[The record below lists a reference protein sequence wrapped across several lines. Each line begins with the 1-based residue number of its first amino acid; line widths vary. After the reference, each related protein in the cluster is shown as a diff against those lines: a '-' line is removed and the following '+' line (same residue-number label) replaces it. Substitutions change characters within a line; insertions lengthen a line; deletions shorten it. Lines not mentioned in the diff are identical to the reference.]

1 MAWFVSHAI
10 LCLEPIEEPRDNFLI
25 WENLHLVE
33 ASDPDKAWTLAEER
47 GARDATPAGQ
57 EFLPDGSP
65 DNRLD
70 GRPARWRFVGVRK
83 LISVSHDGEEGI
95 LRPGDE
101 LSYNEFL
108 ADTGAEVEAFARGD
122 EVVLRRTER
131 G

>member
-10 LCLEPIEEPRDNFLI
+10 LCHEPIEEPRDSFLI
-25 WENLHLVE
+25 WENLQLIE
-33 ASDPDKAWTLAEER
+33 ASDSDLAWDLAEER
-47 GARDATPAGQ
+47 AAQDATAQGD

-65 DNRLD
+65 SSTIN
-70 GRPARWRFVGVRK
+70 GRPARWRFVGIRK
-83 LISVSHDGEEGI
+83 LIEVSHEGEDGV

-101 LSYNEFL
+101 LSWNEFL
-108 ADTGAEVEAFARGD
+108 ADTEAEVEAFARGD